1 MKTNMNIKVDEE
13 VRDEAKELFGKLG
26 LDMTTAINLFLRA
39 SIREKGIPFPIME
52 KTNFLQPQELDL
64 VKKIFTAYEI
74 AYVADFIVSILAFIR
89 IIIKIIAMILKSS
102 LNK

>member
-26 LDMTTAINLFLRA
+26 LDMTTAINLFLRT

-52 KTNFLQPQELDL
+52 KANLSNEERFDAYWAKRFARAEEQERTGQMRNFD
-64 VKKIFTAYEI
+64 VFTAEMERKYG
-74 AYVADFIVSILAFIR
+74 LR
-89 IIIKIIAMILKSS
+89 
-102 LNK
+102 